1 MIAAVDLLFPM
12 VSRWAMQ
19 ELLPKNAYAVF
30 FTVIGALVAA
40 YLVRAGFQYFVN
52 YWGHVL
58 GAYME
63 SDMRRDLFRHL
74 QKLPFRFYD
83 KNRTGQ
89 LMSRVVNDLFEVV
102 ELAHHGPEDLF
113 ISLVTLVGAFIILLT
128 IQWKLALVVFALVPL
143 IVWFTARRR
152 RKMSAASRQVKEQT
166 AGINAD
172 IESSISGVRVAK
184 AFNNETYEYEKFEKG
199 NAGTGTPKRAFTG
212 RWGFFSRGW
221 IF

>member
-1 MIAAVDLLFPM
+1 
-12 VSRWAMQ
+12 
-19 ELLPKNAYAVF
+19 
-30 FTVIGALVAA
+30 
-40 YLVRAGFQYFVN
+40 
-52 YWGHVL
+52 
-58 GAYME
+58 
-63 SDMRRDLFRHL
+63 
-74 QKLPFRFYD
+74 
-83 KNRTGQ
+83 
-89 LMSRVVNDLFEVV
+89 MSRVVNDLFEVV

-128 IQWKLALVVFALVPL
+128 IQWKLALVVFALVPPDRM
-143 IVWFTARRR
+143 VHCPATAENVGRV
-152 RKMSAASRQVKEQT
+152 RQVKEQT